1 MKAAIT
7 ATFLMATLSMLLSST
22 GVLAQQQPPATEL
35 PKAASPAEPPEGQPP
50 GADLFV
56 SQLASANLFGIEL
69 ARLAQKRSNTP
80 RIRALA
86 EKIVGTDQ
94 KSQDE
99 LQAAANEQ
107 GIRFQANL
115 SAEQAGKLNALKD
128 APEDQVDQVF
138 LSARMTAAQ
147 TQMSLLSLYGSK
159 GQAGALKRYALSE
172 FQQVRAGFLEA
183 HEMSGK

>member
-7 ATFLMATLSMLLSST
+7 ATFLMATLSMILPST
-22 GVLAQQQPPATEL
+22 GVLGQQQPPATEL
-35 PKAASPAEPPEGQPP
+35 PKAASPAEPPEGRPP

-69 ARLAQKRSNTP
+69 ARMAQKRSNTP

-147 TQMSLLSLYGSK
+147 AQMSLLSLYGSK

>member
-1 MKAAIT
+1 MKAAI
-7 ATFLMATLSMLLSST
+7 MMTLLILALPV
-22 GVLAQQQPPATEL
+22 GVSAQQPPPASEL
-35 PKAASPAEPPEGQPP
+35 PATATPAKPPEGQPP

-56 SQLASANLFGIEL
+56 EQMAASNLFGMEL
-69 ARLAQKRSNTP
+69 ARLAQKQSTTP
-80 RIRALA
+80 RIRTLA
-86 EKIVGTDQ
+86 EKIIQNDQ

-107 GIRFQANL
+107 GIRLQANL
-115 SAEQAGKLNALKD
+115 TTEQAQKLSALKE
-128 APEDQVDQVF
+128 APADQIDTVF

-159 GQAGALKRYALSE
+159 GGAGALKRYALSE
-172 FQQVRAGFLEA
+172 FQQVRTNFLEA